1 MKYRCTICGYI
12 YDDDKEKVPF
22 DQLPDT
28 WKCPLCGARKSDF
41 APVTDEVKKEVI
53 IEEDFDEMENLTV
66 GQLSALCS
74 NLAKG
79 CEKQYKFEEMKKF
92 NELADYFSAIC
103 PASDYD
109 KVEDIAKMIMTDI
122 DEGYPDIQAKA
133 SADGDRGAL
142 RIRVWGEKV
151 TRMLNSLVTRY
162 LEEGEAMLKDTQ
174 VWVCTICGFV
184 YVGDKPPELCP
195 VCKVPSWKFQKME
208 ARA

>member
-41 APVTDEVKKEVI
+41 VPVTEEAKKGVAI
-53 IEEDFDEMENLTV
+53 DEDFDEMENLTV

-79 CEKQYKFEEMKKF
+79 CEKQYRFDEMGKF
-92 NELADYFSAIC
+92 NELADYFSAIS
-103 PASDYD
+103 PPSEFDN
-109 KVEDIAKMIMTDI
+109 VEDIARMIMTDI

-133 SADGDRGAL
+133 SADADRGAL

-162 LEEGEAMLKDTQ
+162 LEEGEEMLKDTQ
-174 VWVCTICGFV
+174 IWVCTVCGFV
-184 YVGDKPPELCP
+184 YVGDEPPAVCP
-195 VCKVPSWKFQKME
+195 VCKVPSWKFQRME
-208 ARA
+208 AKA